1 MSVRRFSGVSK
12 GVVGVLAAVTVGLPL
27 TVLGPVAFADSVPTD
42 TVVSDSFDRSVS
54 SGWGTA
60 AQGGTWV
67 SSQDTKVSVSAGRG
81 WVAPDSGQGVVQTL
95 PSSLTD
101 MRATTSVLVD
111 SLPTRGNGMSAFVG
125 VRSSSSGAYLADFR
139 FGRAGALSLNIKR
152 QRTGSQNTVL
162 VGDTLLPT
170 RAVAGTAYT
179 VQVEVTG
186 TSPVEVRARAWPQ
199 SETAPAWQVSV
210 SDSASARVTEAGGL
224 LLRSYLSSSSD
235 LVRVSYDDVT
245 VQMLS
250 DAAVPPEP
258 PVDPVVPPEPPV
270 DPVVPPEPPVD
281 PVVPPEPPVD
291 PVVPPEPPVDPV
303 SSAGSVPVGSAD
315 YPVPANAVFVTADG
329 SRTGSGT
336 SASPFGS
343 LAYGIEKASAGSTIV
358 MRGGTYHESTTVPFF
373 KKLTIQSYPKEAV
386 WLDGSSVVTGW
397 QRAGSAWVVSGWN
410 HIFDPRV
417 SHTEGVDQSDYFL
430 DPAFPMAGHP
440 DQVWVSGAKLRQ
452 VASMGSVVPGTFFV
466 DRPGRRLYIG
476 TDPAGK
482 RVEASTLQQGMVIQG
497 TGTVVRGIG
506 LRRYANTFWMGG
518 AISTQVNDI
527 VLENVVSTQNATQG
541 IDGWGK
547 KMRFNRITIT
557 ESGALGLGLN
567 TADDLVLSNSLIRKN
582 NIESFEREPISGGVK
597 IARSRRVLISGNRFD
612 QNTTTGLWFDA
623 ANFDVTVVGNTFSG
637 NGAHGL
643 ELEWSS
649 RVVVANNYFIRN
661 AQAGLFV
668 IDANSISVW
677 NNTFHDNKTYS
688 IRIFQ
693 YAPRSSDPIFA
704 KVRDV
709 SVRNNILSYG
719 PGSYQY
725 ITEDFER
732 KETGQTMRV
741 TSEGNAYHRASSTSP
756 TNFAVWANGSR
767 LSGYSNL
774 TAFRAATGND
784 LRSTLN
790 EGTSILTDRYQL
802 TPAALGSTASVALP
816 IPVTVASAI
825 GVASN
830 TRKLGA
836 VSPIIE

>member
-1 MSVRRFSGVSK
+1 MLKHALTTLIASIIMVGSAVAGSVQAQ
-12 GVVGVLAAVTVGLPL
+12 AAVNVYTTPGRH
-27 TVLGPVAFADSVPTD
+27 
-42 TVVSDSFDRSVS
+42 VVNGREWRTTCSPYDANITRCR
-54 SGWGTA
+54 A
-60 AQGGTWV
+60 EIM
-67 SSQDTKVSVSAGRG
+67 SAGRWVFNNLTYLTVDRKFWLDNPLARPGTFTSGGREWLTSCNDDWTGASACRTFIRSGGEWWFNNLVYFTPGTVDYPKFTFNQSAGRLTASPTPSTRYWTLSDVSLHSSATGAAVSG
-81 WVAPDSGQGVVQTL
+81 WLAKGEATIVTHRRVGERSEVINGGVFGWI
-95 PSSLTD
+95 S
-101 MRATTSVLVD
+101 TS
-111 SLPTRGNGMSAFVG
+111 A
-125 VRSSSSGAYLADFR
+125 LADSEVKPS
-139 FGRAGALSLNIKR
+139 AAPK
-152 QRTGSQNTVL
+152 
-162 VGDTLLPT
+162 PT
-170 RAVAGTAYT
+170 
-179 VQVEVTG
+179 
-186 TSPVEVRARAWPQ
+186 
-199 SETAPAWQVSV
+199 
-210 SDSASARVTEAGGL
+210 
-224 LLRSYLSSSSD
+224 
-235 LVRVSYDDVT
+235 
-245 VQMLS
+245 
-250 DAAVPPEP
+250 AA
-258 PVDPVVPPEPPV
+258 
-270 DPVVPPEPPVD
+270 
-281 PVVPPEPPVD
+281 VPPEPPVD

-417 SHTEGVDQSDYFL
+417 SHTEGVDQSDFFL

-482 RVEASTLQQGMVIQG
+482 RVEASTLQQGMVIHG

-582 NIESFEREPISGGVK
+582 NIESFEREPVSGGVK

-612 QNTTTGLWFDA
+612 QNTTTGLWFDVA
-623 ANFDVTVVGNTFSG
+623 SFDVTVVGNTFSG
-637 NGAHGL
+637 NGASGL

-668 IDANSISVW
+668 VDANSISVW